1 MDRDNSNFYVAIM
14 AGGIG
19 SRFWPQSRVH
29 RPKQFLDILGTGKTL
44 IQMTYERFTK
54 IVPESHIYIIT
65 GEMYVEEM
73 KNQLPTIQDFQI
85 VAEPARR
92 NTGPCVAYIAYKLAA
107 INPKATF
114 IVAPSD
120 HLILEHEA
128 FSNCI
133 YTALDFAE
141 SQDALVTL
149 GIKPHRPDTGYGYI
163 QYLDDE
169 PSGELYKVKTFTEK
183 PNLELAQA
191 FLKSGDFLWN
201 SGIFIWNVQQ
211 IIAAFRNHAG
221 EISELF
227 EVENPSEIYN
237 TDKETEFVHKAYSL
251 CKNISIDYAIMEHAE
266 NVHVLP
272 SSFGWNDLGTWT
284 SLWENHEKDYFDNAV
299 EGENVMVYDTQNCVI
314 MTNSNDKMIVVQ
326 GLEGYCV
333 VDTEDVLM
341 ICRMK
346 DEQKIKQINNDI
358 KKSKRIKFL

>member
-1 MDRDNSNFYVAIM
+1 MDNKNFYVAIM

-44 IQMTYERFTK
+44 IQMTYERFAK
-54 IVPESHIYIIT
+54 IVPEDHIYIIT

-107 INPKATF
+107 INPDATF

-120 HLILEHEA
+120 HLILEPEA
-128 FSNCI
+128 FSTQIN
-133 YTALDFAE
+133 TALQFAAKE
-141 SQDALVTL
+141 DALVTL

-163 QYLDDE
+163 QYDE
-169 PSGELYKVKTFTEK
+169 DKQEGELYKVKTFTEK
-183 PNLELAQA
+183 PNLELAET

-201 SGIFIWNVQQ
+201 SGIFIWNVQR
-211 IIAAFRNHAG
+211 IIHSFRTYAA

-227 EVENPSEIYN
+227 EGEGSQTAYN
-237 TDKETEFVHKAYSL
+237 TEEEKAFVEKVYSL
-251 CKNISIDYAIMEHAE
+251 CKNISIDYAVMEHAQ
-266 NVHVLP
+266 NVYVLP

-284 SLWENHEKDYFDNAV
+284 SLWENHEKDYFGNAI
-299 EGENVMVYDTQNCVI
+299 EGENVMVYNTQNCVV
-314 MTNSNDKMIVVQ
+314 TAPKGKMVVVQ

-346 DEQKIKQINNDI
+346 DEQKIKQINADI
-358 KKSKRIKFL
+358 KKTKGTQYL